1 MAVEP
6 ASLSQA
12 QSVRRLSRRE
22 PYPGRRRRIR
32 QRDKFLGE
40 VDLDLPTACRGVS
53 VCPARLTFSGL
64 AMDPTASLFSAQLLP
79 PPLASI
85 DPAERLGI
93 DLSSLRTD
101 EDFLQVLTS
110 VLTAIPRGEI
120 TPAEGAQI
128 AERVDA
134 RLRASRRLP
143 RLMRRPAIQT
153 SPGPSDTVISEHRN
167 PCEKTMTDDAAWPL
181 AQHVCRTGYADLPA
195 SAVESARR
203 DILDT
208 FGCMLGGSG
217 SPGIDELFAVI
228 ARWGGREESRV
239 LLRGTRLP
247 AAQAALL
254 NASMGHAL
262 DFDDTLDTGGSIHP
276 GVSVLGSVL
285 AVCDSL
291 GGVSGRD
298 LLLVVALGLDVSCRI
313 ALASTLD
320 RGWHRT
326 AAIGVFGAT
335 AAADKLIVLTP
346 EQMLAAFGIAYSHA
360 AGNRQCIL
368 DGALTKRMQAGQAA
382 SAGVFSALLAQTGFT
397 GARNIFNGR
406 FGLLELYQPNGYDA
420 SVLLRDLGTG
430 FRGEALSYKPYPCG
444 RPLHAAIDA
453 ALAARAR
460 LNIERPDDIEA
471 VTIEAD
477 PAGHTEQFGRG
488 PAKRRPTQVVEAQFA
503 QPFLV
508 ATALVH
514 GKVGIAEVDGLGDAS
529 VLALSDRFA
538 GVARDQRPRGSL
550 SITVQRTDG
559 RSVTVEASDPIGSP
573 AKPLTNA
580 QLETKF
586 RDCARNAVQPLSDES
601 VDGVLAAIGRFE
613 TLPDAQELMTAFA
626 G

>member
-1 MAVEP
+1 
-6 ASLSQA
+6 
-12 QSVRRLSRRE
+12 
-22 PYPGRRRRIR
+22 
-32 QRDKFLGE
+32 
-40 VDLDLPTACRGVS
+40 
-53 VCPARLTFSGL
+53 
-64 AMDPTASLFSAQLLP
+64 
-79 PPLASI
+79 
-85 DPAERLGI
+85 
-93 DLSSLRTD
+93 
-101 EDFLQVLTS
+101 
-110 VLTAIPRGEI
+110 
-120 TPAEGAQI
+120 
-128 AERVDA
+128 
-134 RLRASRRLP
+134 
-143 RLMRRPAIQT
+143 
-153 SPGPSDTVISEHRN
+153 
-167 PCEKTMTDDAAWPL
+167 
-181 AQHVCRTGYADLPA
+181 
-195 SAVESARR
+195 
-203 DILDT
+203 
-208 FGCMLGGSG
+208 
-217 SPGIDELFAVI
+217 
-228 ARWGGREESRV
+228 
-239 LLRGTRLP
+239 
-247 AAQAALL
+247 
-254 NASMGHAL
+254 
-262 DFDDTLDTGGSIHP
+262 
-276 GVSVLGSVL
+276 
-285 AVCDSL
+285 
-291 GGVSGRD
+291 
-298 LLLVVALGLDVSCRI
+298 
-313 ALASTLD
+313 
-320 RGWHRT
+320 
-326 AAIGVFGAT
+326 VFGAT
-335 AAADKLIVLTP
+335 AAAGKLVGLTP
-346 EQMLAAFGIAYSHA
+346 EQMLGAFGIAYSQA

-368 DGALTKRMQAGQAA
+368 DGALTKRLQAGQAA

-406 FGLLELYQPNGYDA
+406 FGFLELYQPNGYDA

-529 VLALSDRFA
+529 VLALSDRIA

-586 RDCARNAVQPLSDES
+586 RDCARNTVQPLSDES
-601 VDGVLAAIGRFE
+601 VDEVLAAIGRLE

>member
-1 MAVEP
+1 
-6 ASLSQA
+6 
-12 QSVRRLSRRE
+12 
-22 PYPGRRRRIR
+22 
-32 QRDKFLGE
+32 
-40 VDLDLPTACRGVS
+40 
-53 VCPARLTFSGL
+53 
-64 AMDPTASLFSAQLLP
+64 
-79 PPLASI
+79 
-85 DPAERLGI
+85 
-93 DLSSLRTD
+93 
-101 EDFLQVLTS
+101 
-110 VLTAIPRGEI
+110 
-120 TPAEGAQI
+120 
-128 AERVDA
+128 
-134 RLRASRRLP
+134 
-143 RLMRRPAIQT
+143 
-153 SPGPSDTVISEHRN
+153 
-167 PCEKTMTDDAAWPL
+167 MTDDAAWPL
-181 AQHVCRTGYADLPA
+181 ARHVCRTGYADLPE

-217 SPGIDELFAVI
+217 SPGIDQLFAVI

-247 AAQAALL
+247 APQAALL

-276 GVSVLGSVL
+276 GVSVLGAVL
-285 AVCDSL
+285 AVCDSV
-291 GGVSGRD
+291 GGASGGFSGRD
-298 LLLVVALGLDVSCRI
+298 ILLAVALGLDVSCRI
-313 ALASTLD
+313 ALACTLD

-335 AAADKLIVLTP
+335 AAAGKLFGLTP
-346 EQMLAAFGIAYSHA
+346 EQMLAAFGIAFSHA

-382 SAGVFSALLAQTGFT
+382 SAGVFSAVLAQTGFT

-406 FGLLELYQPNGYDA
+406 FGFFELYQPNGYDA
-420 SVLLRDLGTG
+420 SVLLRDLGTA

-460 LNIERPDDIEA
+460 LEIERPADIEA

-477 PAGHTEQFGRG
+477 PAGHSDQFGRG
-488 PAKRRPTQVVEAQFA
+488 LPKRRPTQVVEAQFA

-529 VLALSDRFA
+529 VLSLADRIA

-559 RSVTVEASDPIGSP
+559 RSVTIEASEPIGSP
-573 AKPLTNA
+573 EKPLTDA
-580 QLETKF
+580 QLEAKF
-586 RDCARNAVQPLSDES
+586 RDCARNALQPLPDTG
-601 VDGVLAAIGRFE
+601 VDGVLVAIGRLE
-613 TLPDAQELMTAFA
+613 TLPDARELMTAFA